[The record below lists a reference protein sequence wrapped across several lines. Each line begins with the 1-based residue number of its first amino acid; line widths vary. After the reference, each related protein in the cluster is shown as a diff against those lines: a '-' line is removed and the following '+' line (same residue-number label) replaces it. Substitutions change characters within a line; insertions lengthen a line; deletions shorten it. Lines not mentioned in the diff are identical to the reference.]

1 MQRKYIY
8 ILVILITIIL
18 NVSDYYYQENLKK
31 EGNPDQIANEFNNY
45 NEAAILYPL
54 TIVNIQNDNNAQ
66 VYTYKLKIDEVRG
79 AYRYTKN
86 GEENYM
92 LFAANGEASIT
103 LKSNESVTIYDLP
116 DGANYVITQQ
126 LNNKYKTYINS
137 IEMNVIEGVVTAENN
152 ITFNNIAIEF
162 TPTNPQEKPNES
174 EEENKTPEENKPNET
189 EQEENKKPS
198 KNPYTNDFVIAYL
211 IILIV
216 SLASLV
222 IYTKIKIKKF
232 E

>member
-18 NVSDYYYQENLKK
+18 NVSDYYYQENMEK
-31 EGNPDQIANEFNNY
+31 EENPNQIADEFNDY
-45 NEAAILYPL
+45 NSATILSPL
-54 TIVNIQNDNNAQ
+54 TITNIQNDNNTQ
-66 VYTYKLKIDEVRG
+66 EYTYKLKINEVRG

-116 DGANYVITQQ
+116 NDTNYVITQQ

-137 IEMNVIEGVVTAENN
+137 VEMNVIEGVITIENN

-162 TPTNPQEKPNES
+162 TPSNPQEKPDES
-174 EEENKTPEENKPNET
+174 EEENKTNET

-198 KNPYTNDFVIAYL
+198 KNPYTNDFIIAYF
-211 IILIV
+211 IILVI
-216 SLASLV
+216 SLVSLV
-222 IYTKIKIKKF
+222 IYPKIKVKKF

>member
-18 NVSDYYYQENLKK
+18 NVSDYYYQENMEK
-31 EGNPDQIANEFNNY
+31 EENPNQIADEFNDY
-45 NEAAILYPL
+45 NSATILSPL
-54 TIVNIQNDNNAQ
+54 TITNIQNDNNTQ
-66 VYTYKLKIDEVRG
+66 EYTYKLKINEVRG

-116 DGANYVITQQ
+116 NDTNYVITQQ

-137 IEMNVIEGVVTAENN
+137 VEMNVIEGVITIENN

-162 TPTNPQEKPNES
+162 TPSNPQEKPDES
-174 EEENKTPEENKPNET
+174 EEENKPNET

-198 KNPYTNDFVIAYL
+198 KNPYTNDFIIAYF
-211 IILIV
+211 IILVI
-216 SLASLV
+216 SLVSLV

>member
-116 DGANYVITQQ
+116 NDTNYVITQQ

-137 IEMNVIEGVVTAENN
+137 VEMNVIEGVITIENN

-162 TPTNPQEKPNES
+162 TPSNPQEKPDES
-174 EEENKTPEENKPNET
+174 EEENKPNET

-198 KNPYTNDFVIAYL
+198 KNPYTNDFIIAYF
-211 IILIV
+211 IILVI
-216 SLASLV
+216 SLVSLV
-222 IYTKIKIKKF
+222 IYSKIKVKKF

>member
-18 NVSDYYYQENLKK
+18 NVSDYYYQENMEK
-31 EGNPDQIANEFNNY
+31 EENPNQIADEFNDY
-45 NEAAILYPL
+45 NSATILSPL
-54 TIVNIQNDNNAQ
+54 TITNIQNDNNTQ
-66 VYTYKLKIDEVRG
+66 EYTYKLKINEVRG

-116 DGANYVITQQ
+116 NDTNYVITQQ

-137 IEMNVIEGVVTAENN
+137 VEMNVIEGVITIENN

-162 TPTNPQEKPNES
+162 TPSNPQEKPDES
-174 EEENKTPEENKPNET
+174 EEENKPNET

-198 KNPYTNDFVIAYL
+198 KNPYTNDFIIAYF
-211 IILIV
+211 IILVI
-216 SLASLV
+216 SLVSLV
-222 IYTKIKIKKF
+222 IYSKIKVKKF